1 MAVKDEMYKMI
12 VQEIEDSIQLE
23 KFNMSLDQDKVK
35 AVAKMLTGL
44 SVDRSD
50 ANMLI
55 NQYIAQIKNIC
66 K

>member
-12 VQEIEDSIQLE
+12 VQEIDDSIQLE
-23 KFNMSLDQDKVK
+23 KFNMSLDQEKVK

-44 SVDRSD
+44 SVDRRD
-50 ANMLI
+50 ANILI

>member
-12 VQEIEDSIQLE
+12 VQEIDDSIQLE

>member
-1 MAVKDEMYKMI
+1 MAIKDEMYKMI
-12 VQEIEDSIQLE
+12 VQEIDDSIQLE

-55 NQYIAQIKNIC
+55 HQYIAQIKNIC